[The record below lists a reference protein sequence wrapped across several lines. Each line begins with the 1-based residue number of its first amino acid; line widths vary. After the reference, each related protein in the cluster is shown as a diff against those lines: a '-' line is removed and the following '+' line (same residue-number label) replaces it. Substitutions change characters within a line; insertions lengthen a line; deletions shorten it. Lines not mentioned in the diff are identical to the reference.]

1 MNKILLGAIAATSYL
16 SGAAQ
21 AQFSSPSSAHA
32 ASTEPVLSLSKGS
45 EPAPDLIRGPAYPSR
60 PIRLVVGFA
69 AGGATDVSARVIA
82 QKLSE
87 NLGQQVVVD
96 NRPGAASNLASDIV
110 AKSTADGYTLLL
122 SNATVSMPSLFAKL
136 PFDVQRDLTPV
147 SLVGYGPLALVVHP
161 SLPAKNLKELIAL
174 AKAKPDA
181 VSCATAGVG
190 SFLHLATAL
199 FENLS
204 QTKVLQ
210 VPYKGGA
217 PAAVAVLAGEVQMAF
232 ASVAAVLPH
241 TQQNRLRVVGVSS
254 ITRSSALP
262 DVLTLHEGGLSGYD
276 ANSWYGMF
284 APSATARPIIAKL
297 GAETAK
303 ALTVADVKARLLAQG
318 VEPASGGV
326 EEFSGYLKTEIPKW
340 AAVIKRAGIPPQ

>member
-1 MNKILLGAIAATSYL
+1 MKNRLFSAIATVATLVSCA
-16 SGAAQ
+16 GAAQ
-21 AQFSSPSSAHA
+21 AQSASTGSGQA
-32 ASTEPVLSLSKGS
+32 ASTSS
-45 EPAPDLIRGPAYPSR
+45 EPAPDLIRGHAYPSR

-96 NRPGAASNLASDIV
+96 NRPGASSNLASDIV
-110 AKSTADGYTLLL
+110 AKSTPDGHTLLL
-122 SNATVSMPSLFAKL
+122 SNATVAMPSLFAKL
-136 PFDVQRDLTPV
+136 PFDVQRDLAPV
-147 SLVGYGPLALVVHP
+147 SLAGYGPLALAVHP
-161 SLPAKNLKELIAL
+161 LLPAKNLKELIAL

-190 SFLHLATAL
+190 SFLHLAAAL

-204 QTKVLQ
+204 QTKVLH

-232 ASVAAVLPH
+232 ASIAAVLPH
-241 TQQNRLRVVGVSS
+241 AQQNRLRVIGVSS
-254 ITRSSALP
+254 AKRSSALP
-262 DVLTLHEGGLSGYD
+262 DVPALHEAGLPGYD

-284 APSATARPIIAKL
+284 APAATARPIIGKL
-297 GAETAK
+297 GVATAQ

-326 EEFSGYLKTEIPKW
+326 EEFSTYLKKEIPKW
-340 AAVIKRAGIPPQ
+340 AAVIKAASIPPQ